1 MEIRHKEF
9 VVFLD
14 VDGVLNTRTTVQHT
28 PSGFT
33 GIDDA
38 RVRILADAIKKYG
51 VGDIVLTS
59 DWKGLSETDDDYIY
73 LVSKLEMQGL
83 KIKSHAPDVNYDRGA
98 GVAAYLEAHPEIKEY
113 VILDDC
119 PFDFEQYKRL
129 WERLLLT
136 NGIENI
142 RFASR
147 TPAVEALLFKD
158 YIHLSE

>member
-1 MEIRHKEF
+1 MVRHRQF

-28 PSGFT
+28 PRGFT

-38 RVRILADAIKKYG
+38 RVRILAKAIEKYG
-51 VGDIVLTS
+51 GGDLVLTS
-59 DWKGLSETDDDYIY
+59 DWKRLSKTNDDYIY
-73 LVSKLEMQGL
+73 LVSKLEKQGL
-83 KIKSHAPDVNYDRGA
+83 TITSHAPDVNYARGA
-98 GVAAYLEAHPEIKEY
+98 GVAKYLEQHPEIEEY
-113 VILDDC
+113 VVLDDY
-119 PFDFEQYKRL
+119 PFDFERFEKI

>member
-1 MEIRHKEF
+1 MVRHKNF

-14 VDGVLNTRTTVQHT
+14 VDGVLNTRTTVQRT
-28 PSGFT
+28 PRGFT

-38 RVRILADAIKKYG
+38 RVRILAGAIQKYG
-51 VGDIVLTS
+51 GGDIVITS
-59 DWKGLSETDDDYIY
+59 DWKRLSKTDDDYIY
-73 LVSKLEMQGL
+73 LVSKLEKQGL
-83 KIKSHAPDVNYDRGA
+83 KITSHAPDVNYARGA
-98 GVAAYLEAHPEIKEY
+98 GVAKYLEEHPEIEEY

-119 PFDFEQYKRL
+119 PFDFEQYKKL

-136 NGIENI
+136 NGIEKI

-147 TPAVEALLFKD
+147 TPTVEALLFKD

>member
-1 MEIRHKEF
+1 MVRHKNF

-28 PSGFT
+28 PRGFT

-38 RVRILADAIKKYG
+38 RVRILAKAIEKYG
-51 VGDIVLTS
+51 GGDIVLTS
-59 DWKGLSETDDDYIY
+59 DWKRLSKTDDDYIY
-73 LVSKLEMQGL
+73 LKSQLEKQGL
-83 KIKSHAPDVNYDRGA
+83 TITSHAPDVDYARGA
-98 GVAAYLEAHPEIKEY
+98 GVAKYLEEHPEIEEY

-119 PFDFEQYKRL
+119 LFDFEQYKKL

-158 YIHLSE
+158 YIQLSE